1 MSSFSQINREDL
13 LGEWLTIDTDS
24 LYYKSDTIEFL
35 QDPECIYEEDICN
48 FVEWAIKDSTFWISN
63 VFECS
68 DPAFYDQYAAKEEFI
83 LYEEK
88 GVQKI
93 LILRDDQVVDRF
105 EIILFEENKIRG
117 TNYKRK
123 TLKLKRTKTD
133 YYFGS
138 SSSTFF

>member
-35 QDPECIYEEDICN
+35 QDPKCIYEEDICN
-48 FVEWAIKDSTFWISN
+48 LVEWVIKDSTFWISN

-68 DPAFYDQYAAKEEFI
+68 DPAFYDRYDAKEELI
-83 LYEEK
+83 LYEEN

-93 LILRDDQVVDRF
+93 LILRDEQVVDRF
-105 EIILFEENKIRG
+105 EIILFEENEIRG
-117 TNYKRK
+117 TRYNRK

-133 YYFGS
+133 YYIGS
-138 SSSTFF
+138 

>member
-35 QDPECIYEEDICN
+35 QDPKCIYEEDICN
-48 FVEWAIKDSTFWISN
+48 FVEWAIKDSEFCMSN

-83 LYEEK
+83 LYEEN

-93 LILRDDQVVDRF
+93 LILRDNSVVDRF
-105 EIILFEENKIRG
+105 EILLFEENEVQGRI
-117 TNYKRK
+117 
-123 TLKLKRTKTD
+123 LKLKRNKTD
-133 YYFGS
+133 YYIGS
-138 SSSTFF
+138 